1 MASHRDKMD
10 HDLRF
15 GDPADWS
22 EEKANKEEFEE
33 DGFGEGVKYDAGKPS
48 IARLPSRA
56 VFEIARVFKH
66 GADKYD
72 DTNRLDDNNWRHGMR
87 WSRLHDAALRHI
99 FAHKQGEDLDQDS
112 GLNHLAHAAC
122 SLMMLLEFHDI
133 YPQGDDRDHLWQ
145 RGREYVLDIDGVI
158 ANFLDPFYAKAKEI
172 GVVGSD
178 LDPKRHHTH
187 WSFPFEDG
195 EVWDAIDTEEW
206 YLREVPALLD
216 GTELPVDPLAYLTHR
231 PCRTETTVRWLEE
244 HNFPMAP
251 VHTVDEGD
259 GKVGA
264 ANEIVERSPKP
275 VTFVEDRFE
284 NFRALNEAGHHCLLL
299 DRPWNRHFD
308 VGRYRISTLDE
319 LTQDEAYEQV

>member
-72 DTNRLDDNNWRHGMR
+72 DTNRLDDNNWRYGMR

-122 SLMMLLEFHDI
+122 SLMMLLRELS
-133 YPQGDDRDHLWQ
+133 GAK
-145 RGREYVLDIDGVI
+145 RGGPPLPAARPPVE
-158 ANFLDPFYAKAKEI
+158 
-172 GVVGSD
+172 
-178 LDPKRHHTH
+178 
-187 WSFPFEDG
+187 
-195 EVWDAIDTEEW
+195 
-206 YLREVPALLD
+206 PALRR
-216 GTELPVDPLAYLTHR
+216 GPVPDLHPR
-231 PCRTETTVRWLEE
+231 
-244 HNFPMAP
+244 
-251 VHTVDEGD
+251 
-259 GKVGA
+259 
-264 ANEIVERSPKP
+264 
-275 VTFVEDRFE
+275 
-284 NFRALNEAGHHCLLL
+284 
-299 DRPWNRHFD
+299 
-308 VGRYRISTLDE
+308 
-319 LTQDEAYEQV
+319 